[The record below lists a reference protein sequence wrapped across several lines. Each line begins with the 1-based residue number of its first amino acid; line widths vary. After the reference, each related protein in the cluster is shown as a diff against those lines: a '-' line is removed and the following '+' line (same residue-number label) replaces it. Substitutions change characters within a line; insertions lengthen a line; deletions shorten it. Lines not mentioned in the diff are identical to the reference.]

1 VSFTVTDAMVNQY
14 GTNVRLLAQQKY
26 SRFRMCVNEEQITGE
41 AAFLEQVAPTGA
53 RKVTVRH
60 DDSPIMNT
68 QHLRRRIA
76 PYDYDWGDLVD
87 RLDKVR
93 MLIDPAS
100 TYAQN
105 AAFAMERAFDD
116 ETIAAAF
123 GVAFAGHAGG
133 TSITWPNG
141 NSEST
146 PSQPAGTQVGV
157 NDWTYGNGSG
167 NSGLTISK
175 VISGRVALLA
185 GEGDEDEEIYC
196 AVTAK
201 QVGNLLAT
209 TEFTSSD
216 YAEVKALANRQW
228 NGMRALGVT
237 WLHSERLA
245 VNGSGQTR
253 VIMWRKSGLGI
264 GVARAVETRIAERP
278 DKRFGVYVYA
288 DEAIGASRLE
298 EVKVAELVCV

>member
-1 VSFTVTDAMVNQY
+1 MSFTVTDGFVNAY
-14 GTNVRLLAQQKY
+14 GTTVRLLAQQKY
-26 SRFRMCVNEEQITGE
+26 SRLKSCMVVENITGE
-41 AAFLEQVAPTGA
+41 AALMEQMAPTGA
-53 RKVTVRH
+53 RKVTERH
-60 DDSPIMNT
+60 ADSPLMNT
-68 QHLRRRIA
+68 QHLRRRIV

-93 MLIDPAS
+93 MLTDPTS
-100 TYAQN
+100 TYAMN
-105 AAFAMERAFDD
+105 AGFAMARSYDD
-116 ETIAAAF
+116 EGFAAVF
-123 GVAFAGHAGG
+123 GAAFAGHAGG
-133 TSITWPNG
+133 TALTWPNG

-146 PSQPAGTQVGV
+146 PSQPGGTQVAV
-157 NDWTYGNGSG
+157 SDWTYGNGSG

-185 GEGDEDEEIYC
+185 GEGEEDEEIYC

-216 YAEVKALANRQW
+216 YAEVKALANRNW

-237 WLHSERLA
+237 WIHSERLP

-253 VIMWRKSGLGI
+253 VPMWRKSGLGVGI
-264 GVARAVETRIAERP
+264 ARDVEVQMAPRP
-278 DKRFGVYVYA
+278 DKRFGIYVYA
-288 DEAIGASRLE
+288 DEAIGAARLE
-298 EVKVAELVCV
+298 EVKVAELVCA